1 MRAFFSIGRFFIF
14 WALVVAAVLGGF
26 ALLLSPPQQASAL
39 PTTVG
44 ATASPLS
51 LAGRA
56 AIATA
61 VPTLLPVVLDALE
74 HAAPTSDPASAPPRN
89 EPTDTPSLEDLRER
103 VADARARL
111 HSGALAAVTTY
122 QDGSRAS
129 ARVRFDLGAAQH
141 AQRLHFASGYAGAG
155 GVQSYEQIVIGDR
168 TWQRQGEGAW
178 AAIAMPVRV
187 DEALRD
193 FLPQL
198 QTATDVQVNAD
209 TSAVV
214 LTWYDAVRNADMTLL
229 ADRAS
234 GLPQQLTRAARD
246 SETVLA
252 ITYLGWND
260 PVTIEPPTDE

>member
-1 MRAFFSIGRFFIF
+1 MRALFSIGRFFIF
-14 WALVVAAVLGGF
+14 WAVVVVAVLGGLGALF
-26 ALLLSPPQQASAL
+26 APPPQASAL

-44 ATASPLS
+44 AAASPLP

-61 VPTLLPVVLDALE
+61 VPTLLPVVLDELE
-74 HAAPTSDPASAPPRN
+74 DAAPTSDLVPTPPRN
-89 EPTDTPSLEDLRER
+89 EPTHTPSPGDLRER
-103 VADARARL
+103 VVDVLAQLR
-111 HSGALAAVTTY
+111 SGTLAAVTTY

-129 ARVRFDLGAAQH
+129 ARVRFDLGNAQH
-141 AQRLHFASGYAGAG
+141 PPRLHFVSGYAGAG

-178 AAIAMPVRV
+178 AAVAMPVRV

-198 QTATDVQVNAD
+198 QTAPNVQVNAD
-209 TSAVV
+209 ASAVV
-214 LTWYDAVRNADMTLL
+214 LGWYDASRNADLTLL
-229 ADRAS
+229 ADLAS

-246 SETVLA
+246 SESVLA

-260 PVTIEPPTDE
+260 PVTIDPPTEE